1 LTCAFSSFMPDS
13 KRIRLYYEGDDDR
26 NVLEQMKGGGLLA
39 GNVEVAKRRKDCP
52 GREGMVQDL
61 APFVGIGGRAVA
73 LTDLDGN
80 IIESL
85 TKWFQNTLQAAL
97 AKEEPPGTINAQ
109 ERISDRISTFA
120 CTSDQHTGH
129 VALIAVGLPE
139 DEEIK
144 SSQIDRFAIDDYLLR
159 LARDPQIYESNPDLC
174 SVPYAGCMKKLMEMV
189 QLLRQNDIPIRNSKR
204 YLHFLR
210 AITNF
215 RPSSAEFA
223 GRLVGK
229 AIDSTGQGRLREL
242 FSPLLEDLQIAIK
255 QLSS

>member
-1 LTCAFSSFMPDS
+1 MPDS
-13 KRIRLYYEGDDDR
+13 KLIRLYYEGDDDR
-26 NVLEQMKGGGLLA
+26 NVLERMKGGGLLA
-39 GNVEVAKRRKDCP
+39 GNVEVAKRNKDRQ

-73 LTDLDGN
+73 LTDLDDHG
-80 IIESL
+80 IEGL
-85 TKWFQNTLQAAL
+85 PKWFRDTLQAVL
-97 AKEEPPGTINAQ
+97 AKEEPPGTLKTQ

-120 CTSDQHTGH
+120 CTSNQHTGH

-144 SSQIDRFAIDDYLLR
+144 SWQIDRFAIDDYLLR
-159 LARDPQIYESNPDLC
+159 LARDSQIYNANPDLC
-174 SVPYAGCMKKLMEMV
+174 PVPYNKSMNKLVEMV
-189 QLLRQNDIPIRNSKR
+189 QLLRQNDIPVRNSKR

-215 RPSSAEFA
+215 PPSSAEFA
-223 GRLVGK
+223 KSLVGK
-229 AIDSTGQGRLREL
+229 AIASTDKGRLREL
-242 FSPLLEDLQIAIK
+242 FSPLVEDLETAIK